1 MENVACLQKRYNVGE
16 IVYEVRYTSLR
27 IDFIFIKTD
36 LYIVSSIY
44 TPIFLN
50 SFYFKATYIPR

>member
-1 MENVACLQKRYNVGE
+1 MSRYNVGE